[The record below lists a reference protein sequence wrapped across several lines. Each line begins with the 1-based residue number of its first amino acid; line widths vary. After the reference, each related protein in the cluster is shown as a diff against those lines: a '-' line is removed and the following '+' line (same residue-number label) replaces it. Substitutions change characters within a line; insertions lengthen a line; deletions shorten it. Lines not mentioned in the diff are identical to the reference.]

1 MTTDPVRPTPDP
13 LEAYFAAARAVPA
26 GVPDDLM
33 ARVLADAAAEI
44 PVRAGRPAPVAPQTV
59 ARESLWSQLVAA
71 LGGRGALAGM
81 AAAGLAGVW
90 IGFAQ
95 PVMLP
100 FAPDAGT
107 VDLFPSDLDLLG
119 DVLAADTLSEG

>member
-1 MTTDPVRPTPDP
+1 MTTDPVRPDPDP
-13 LEAYFAAARAVPA
+13 LEAYFAAARAVPPA
-26 GVPDDLM
+26 VPDDLM
-33 ARVLADAAAEI
+33 ARVLADAAAEN
-44 PVRAGRPAPVAPQTV
+44 PLRAAPAAPRL
-59 ARESLWSQLVAA
+59 ARRESLWLQLVAA

-95 PVMLP
+95 PLALP
-100 FAPDAGT
+100 FVPDAGT
-107 VDLFPSDLDLLG
+107 VELFPSDLDLLG

>member
-1 MTTDPVRPTPDP
+1 MTTDPVRPIPDP
-13 LEAYFAAARAVPA
+13 LEAYFAAARAVPPA
-26 GVPDDLM
+26 VPDALM

-44 PVRAGRPAPVAPQTV
+44 TARGAPVPPRGAV
-59 ARESLWSQLVAA
+59 RESLWSQLVAA

-95 PVMLP
+95 PVALP
-100 FAPDAGT
+100 FLPDAG
-107 VDLFPSDLDLLG
+107 VVELFPSDLDLLG
-119 DVLAADTLSEG
+119 EVLAADTLSEG